1 LADAAWLSLY
11 GEEKPQ
17 GLAAEFVE
25 YILQRAEEDM
35 KRLGGS
41 WRGQGEGH
49 LNARGFEKAE
59 VDDVK
64 GEYAITYGRYGTD
77 NKALDYAVARADA
90 FDGRE
95 TDAERFSALSTLTSC
110 VFLVPGGRLT
120 IPRAVWVQL
129 SSNWTVAQ
137 PAPGYMMCSLRHLL
151 EHTRFKTSA
160 EKGGGKKLY
169 AV

>member
-41 WRGQGEGH
+41 WRGQGEGL

-59 VDDVK
+59 VGGVK
-64 GEYAITYGRYGTD
+64 GEYAITYGRYGTH

-90 FDGRE
+90 PGSGGAY
-95 TDAERFSALSTLTSC
+95 AERFPALSTLTSRM
-110 VFLVPGGRLT
+110 FLVPGGRL
-120 IPRAVWVQL
+120 L
-129 SSNWTVAQ
+129 
-137 PAPGYMMCSLRHLL
+137 
-151 EHTRFKTSA
+151 
-160 EKGGGKKLY
+160 
-169 AV
+169 

>member
-1 LADAAWLSLY
+1 
-11 GEEKPQ
+11 
-17 GLAAEFVE
+17 VE

-41 WRGQGEGH
+41 WRGRGEGL

-59 VDDVK
+59 VDGVR

-77 NKALDYAVARADA
+77 NKALDYAAARADA
-90 FDGRE
+90 PGGRE
-95 TDAERFSALSTLTSC
+95 ADAERFSALSTLTSC

-120 IPRAVWVQL
+120 IPQGRLGSAFKQLDRCSASSRLHDVQFKAPARA
-129 SSNWTVAQ
+129 
-137 PAPGYMMCSLRHLL
+137 
-151 EHTRFKTSA
+151 
-160 EKGGGKKLY
+160 Y